1 MPIIILTQDIRR
13 KMQVLNTWWKMEYYI
28 TMLQMTVIGDGVKFQ
43 VPVIKVTKTEN
54 EMEINISKDSLGS
67 ISEGAKVWFK
77 ALDASWNVMSTTTV
91 EEIQKNLSDK
101 IVISDD
107 MEINGYQISTTLGGM
122 RTVYSLND
130 TSRGTGGIRGSLI

>member
-1 MPIIILTQDIRR
+1 
-13 KMQVLNTWWKMEYYI
+13 
-28 TMLQMTVIGDGVKFQ
+28 
-43 VPVIKVTKTEN
+43 
-54 EMEINISKDSLGS
+54 MEINISKDSLGS

-130 TSRGTGGIRGSLI
+130 TVEGQGGIRGRFNIWIRRKENIASGYVCKNRQQQGLCFKRYRRSREDFLIHLANHEATQ